1 MWVQTG
7 PPGAHTLD
15 TEVDSNDWDTEDE
28 YSEWDTDHSGSENSD
43 TEQSGPIDLYIGD
56 KHDDHYDE
64 HPRWCDIKASD
75 CDDEYADM
83 GSLVDS
89 SDDDRPSERLSEETD
104 DEEEVA
110 IITTDLITAA
120 PGVPPPWS
128 LVGRI
133 DPKPVKMTR
142 QGIGSIFDLLQ
153 TVHMVPSAR
162 KAVTGDGVCI
172 GLTFK
177 TCPFMH
183 PKTQTEP

>member
-1 MWVQTG
+1 VTTTTTTTMCMLAKKPLAST
-7 PPGAHTLD
+7 
-15 TEVDSNDWDTEDE
+15 
-28 YSEWDTDHSGSENSD
+28 
-43 TEQSGPIDLYIGD
+43 
-56 KHDDHYDE
+56 
-64 HPRWCDIKASD
+64 RWCDIEASD
-75 CDDEYADM
+75 DDDEYADM
-83 GSLVDS
+83 GSLVGS
-89 SDDDRPSERLSEETD
+89 SDDDRPNELLFEETD

-110 IITTDLITAA
+110 PITTDPITAA

-142 QGIGSIFDLLQ
+142 QGVGSIFDLLQ
-153 TVHMVPSAR
+153 KVHMVPSAR

-183 PKTQTEP
+183 PKTQRNRELVAAVVAEIRSHKELRDICFTSIQINHNTISAPHTDSK